1 MAVLRHADRDEPLA
15 DPELELIRLR
25 ARERGA
31 RVAARRLVVAL
42 APLVLLLALFTGA
55 IVSLFG

>member
-1 MAVLRHADRDEPLA
+1 VAVLRRARRDEPLA
-15 DPELELIRLR
+15 DPELDLIRLR

-31 RVAARRLVVAL
+31 RVTARRLVVAL

-55 IVSLFG
+55 IVSLVW